1 MRELR
6 GIPVSSGVVIGRVM
20 ILNDPRERVQRR
32 SITAD
37 EVGSEHAR
45 FEQALEAS
53 LHDLAKMRAEAEQH
67 LGTEAAAIFAF
78 HQGMLRDRSLTE
90 PIRRRIEEEKVNAE
104 HAVQEQF
111 RVVAEMFASM
121 RDSAFQTKVDD
132 VWDLN
137 HRVIGHLVGAHERDA
152 ARGTE
157 GAVVVAPDLTPTQTA
172 MFRGKGVLGFATDS
186 GGPTSHTAI
195 FARALIIPAV
205 VGLER
210 LVENAYDGQTIIL
223 DGDRGVIVLDPN
235 EETISQYEARIAE
248 IDELA
253 RSLNELRPLPAT
265 TTDATT
271 IKLMGNIEFGDEAGT
286 VVEQGGDGIGLFRTE
301 FLWLTSDHEPTEDE
315 QYEQYKSAVEQSEGR
330 PVTFRTF
337 DLGADKYTQERA
349 LVPERN
355 PFLGCR
361 SIRYCLQNVA
371 MFRTQLR
378 AILRAGAHG
387 PIRVMFP
394 LIANISELRQARMH
408 LDDVKEDLAADGLAF
423 AREVPVG
430 MMVEVPS
437 AAVMAHAFAKEAD
450 FFSIGT
456 NDLVQY
462 TLAVDRTNERVANL
476 YSPAHP
482 AVLRLVKDVIRAG
495 RRAGIDVSLCG
506 EVGGDVTYTM
516 LLIGLGL
523 RTISSTPSRIPHLK
537 KVIRSVDV
545 ATCERLARAVGSF
558 DSETQVNAF
567 IRDQVSKSFPGLL
580 DGRTADG

>member
-6 GIPVSSGVVIGRVM
+6 GIPVSSGVVIGRVLV
-20 ILNDPRERVQRR
+20 LNDPRERVQRR
-32 SITAD
+32 SISAAEIET
-37 EVGSEHAR
+37 ERAR
-45 FEQALEAS
+45 FDKALDAS
-53 LHDLAKMRAEAEQH
+53 LTDLSRMRTEAEQH
-67 LGTEAAAIFAF
+67 LGKEAAAIFAF
-78 HQGMLRDRSLTE
+78 HQGMLRDRSLVE
-90 PIRRRIEEEKVNAE
+90 PIRRRIEDEKVNAE

-121 RDSAFQTKVDD
+121 PDSAFQTKVDD

-137 HRVIGHLVGAHERDA
+137 HRVIGHLVGSHERDS
-152 ARGTE
+152 ARSTE
-157 GAVVVAPDLTPTQTA
+157 GAVVVAKDLTPTQTA

-195 FARALIIPAV
+195 FARALVIPAV

-210 LVENAYDGQTIIL
+210 LVENAHDGQTIIL
-223 DGDRGVIVLDPN
+223 DGDRGAIVLDPDDA
-235 EETISQYEARIAE
+235 TIARYEQRIA
-248 IDELA
+248 DNNELA
-253 RSLNELRPLPAT
+253 RSLDELRPLPAT
-265 TTDATT
+265 TTDGTEL
-271 IKLMGNIEFGDEAGT
+271 KLMGNIEFGEEAEN
-286 VVEQGGDGIGLFRTE
+286 VVENGGDGVGLFRTE

-315 QYEQYKSAVEQSEGR
+315 QYEQYKAAVERSAGR

-408 LDDVKEDLAADGLAF
+408 LDDVKEDLDADGLPF
-423 AREVPVG
+423 AREAPVG

-482 AVLRLVKDVIRAG
+482 AVLRLIKDVIRAG

-537 KVIRSVDV
+537 KVVRSVDV
-545 ATCERLARAVGSF
+545 PECERLARAVGSF

-567 IRDQVSKSFPGLL
+567 IRDQVSKNFPGLL